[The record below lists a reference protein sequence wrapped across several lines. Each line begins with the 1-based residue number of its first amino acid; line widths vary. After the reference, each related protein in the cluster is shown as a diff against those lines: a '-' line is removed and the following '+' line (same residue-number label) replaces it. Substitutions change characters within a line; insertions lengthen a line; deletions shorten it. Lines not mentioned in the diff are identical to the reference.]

1 MQHLQKLLKTL
12 KVQHLKYCIKYK
24 YLHLQNIPSE
34 KILISIFNCMGT
46 ASFSFLTTK

>member
-34 KILISIFNCMGT
+34 KNLDFHLQLYGHNFIQLSNY
-46 ASFSFLTTK
+46 